1 MLKEILGVK
10 ENFKLPTALLKELL
24 QDSEAII
31 EKICKAGLFKGRALD
46 FSYFQTEHADRNELK
61 QDFTPECLCKVVAG
75 LTEGGTYLDVC
86 AGVGGLS
93 VFALSKADKLYLEEY
108 SERAIPFL
116 LLNLAFNN
124 VNALVFQKD
133 VLTGE
138 IFHIY
143 RLSAMVK
150 YSKIEEVEN
159 AESSYR
165 VKNVIMN
172 PPYSLKW
179 DSKNA
184 ANDVRFLEYG
194 IPPNSKADYA
204 FLLHGLSQLEP
215 QGIMIAIVPHGL
227 LFRGASEEAI
237 RQKIIENNLL
247 DTVVGLPDKL
257 FLNTDI
263 PVCLMIF
270 KKGRNTENVLFID
283 SSKEFKKQGKQNYL
297 TESQIEKIINVYKH
311 RLAVDK
317 YSKSISRKELID
329 NSYNL
334 NIPRYVDTSEEE
346 EIPDLLEIMSNLAE
360 IDAEE
365 KRTRAELYR
374 LISELETENPNLK
387 KGLEADLKRNEQ
399 YSGSKISKHC
409 DSRKSNKGE
418 DLQDGECLFP
428 IKCDRGLQYCIDV
441 NS

>member
-10 ENFKLPTALLKELL
+10 ENFKLPTALLKELMR
-24 QDSEAII
+24 DSETII
-31 EKICKAGLFKGRALD
+31 EKICKAGLFKGKALD
-46 FSYFQTEHADRNELK
+46 FSYFQKEHSDRDELK
-61 QDFTPECLCKVVAG
+61 QDFTPECLCRVVAG
-75 LTEGGTYLDVC
+75 LTEGGTYLDIC

-93 VFALSKADKLYLEEY
+93 MFILEKADELYLEEY

-124 VNALVFQKD
+124 VNAFILHKD

-138 IFHIY
+138 VFHKY
-143 RLSAMVK
+143 RLFKSVK
-150 YSKIEEVEN
+150 YSKVEEVHEVI
-159 AESSYR
+159 SDIR
-165 VKNVIMN
+165 VKNVITN
-172 PPYSLKW
+172 PPYSMKW
-179 DSKNA
+179 DSKKGI
-184 ANDVRFLEYG
+184 DDFRFEEYG

-227 LFRGASEEAI
+227 LFRGASEGVI
-237 RQKIIENNLL
+237 RQRLVENNLL
-247 DTVVGLPDKL
+247 DAVIGLPDKL

-263 PVCLMIF
+263 PVCLMVF
-270 KKGRNTENVLFID
+270 KNNREMEEVLFID

-311 RLAVDK
+311 RLSVDK
-317 YSKSISRKELID
+317 FSRNVSRKEIVE

-346 EIPDLLEIMSNLAE
+346 EIPDLFEIISNLAE
-360 IDAEE
+360 IEAEE
-365 KRTRAELYR
+365 KKTRAELYG
-374 LISELETENPNLK
+374 LLSELETGNPNLR

-399 YSGSKISKHC
+399 YSGSKISGDC
-409 DSRKSNKGE
+409 DSRKGDKRE
-418 DLQDGECLFP
+418 DLQG
-428 IKCDRGLQYCIDV
+428 
-441 NS
+441 